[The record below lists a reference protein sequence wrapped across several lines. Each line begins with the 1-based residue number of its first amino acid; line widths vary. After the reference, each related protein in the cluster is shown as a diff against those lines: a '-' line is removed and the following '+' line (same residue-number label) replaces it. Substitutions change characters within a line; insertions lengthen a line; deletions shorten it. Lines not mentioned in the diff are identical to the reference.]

1 MPPRQSALPPVRAF
15 FPSPSP
21 YPSLFPSRQKQQR
34 TKGKD
39 KGQMTRVWQPR
50 GERVANHGKRQR
62 WPAVRQVQQPIRS
75 PKKVPGKRNGWR
87 ALRTPQRPIRQA
99 PKPMPEVAAY
109 HVHGLDHVRF
119 HFSSFFRSM
128 SMPKTWAP
136 AIFCVPVCG
145 SKEGSSCRSG
155 ELLARARSTVME
167 SINQSGQQRRVAD
180 STWHGRRCLV

>member
-145 SKEGSSCRSG
+145 SKVAAVGPGSCLRARVPQLWNQLINLGSSVVSQIR
-155 ELLARARSTVME
+155 
-167 SINQSGQQRRVAD
+167 
-180 STWHGRRCLV
+180 HGTGGGV